1 VAFVSGKLVRPVL
14 ATKAQIDIA
23 ISRLLGLGRTDA
35 LDLPPEPL
43 EEMELVQPIRAQR
56 FWN

>member
-1 VAFVSGKLVRPVL
+1 
-14 ATKAQIDIA
+14 
-23 ISRLLGLGRTDA
+23 LLGFGRTDA
-35 LDLPPEPL
+35 LHLPPEPL

>member
-1 VAFVSGKLVRPVL
+1 VL
-14 ATKAQIDIA
+14 ASKAQIDIA

-43 EEMELVQPIRAQR
+43 GEMELVQPLRPAH